1 MTQMS
6 MKHLLHGV
14 HGVTLSTN
22 TYTRGNKTG
31 KRKQRLIA
39 KAVGGDILGGPVAKT
54 LCSYCRGP
62 KFGSWSGN

>member
-54 LCSYCRGP
+54 LCSQRRWPGFVP
-62 KFGSWSGN
+62 WLGN